1 MDDDKLLSGDKADD
15 EEASLE
21 KSLRPQTLAQYIGQ
35 ARVKHELECILKRP
49 ASVRN
54 PWITFCCMVHRD

>member
-35 ARVKHELECILKRP
+35 ARVKHE
-49 ASVRN
+49 
-54 PWITFCCMVHRD
+54 